1 MFILNTE
8 NSRWQASRIL
18 CQEDMRQGAEFV
30 FSWSNFQ
37 ILGPESFR
45 FFSLRVALLE
55 TPPKRPDTPNYTT
68 IVSRNTI
75 DNF

>member
-1 MFILNTE
+1 
-8 NSRWQASRIL
+8 
-18 CQEDMRQGAEFV
+18 MRQGAEFV

-55 TPPKRPDTPNYTT
+55 TPPKRLDTPNYTT